1 LLYEPA
7 DIEAL
12 TSHLAVL
19 ADPLQRQAM
28 GEAARQ
34 SVHRTFTVERM
45 MAAFTCELLA
55 LDSLPA

>member
-1 LLYEPA
+1 MLYEPA

-55 LDSLPA
+55 LDSFPA